1 MKNSK
6 VVRILKALEPEEL
19 RQLGKFLRS
28 PIHNRREDVV
38 RLYEYILGWLK
49 GQRKSLQPA
58 RAAKAVF
65 GKPLEN
71 AQELHY
77 VASYLLKV
85 VEGFLAWREWQSD
98 EVTQRY
104 YLMRAYR
111 KRHLDKPF
119 LRTAAQTR
127 AAHDRQPLRD
137 ISYHYR
143 RYQMMLEQYEQ
154 AHKLGRIAEFNLQ
167 ELVYAQDT
175 TFIAEKLK
183 NACILL
189 SHQAVTRKD
198 YDTGFL
204 PQVLQYLESRPSLL
218 EVPAIALYYYSFKAL
233 SDVEEDRHFERLK
246 ALQQTHR
253 LLFPLD
259 ELQSFYTIAINYCIR
274 RINRGDERFLQEVF
288 DLYRSGLEEGV
299 FLDRGVISPFTYT
312 NIIFAG
318 TRLKA
323 YNWVERF
330 IHRYREHLPPEQC
343 EDLFHYN
350 LARFHY
356 EKGDY
361 ERAMPLLQRIE
372 YKDLLHN
379 CVAKT
384 MLAKMYYELRE
395 LDSLSSLLQ
404 SFSVFLYRAKKLG
417 YHRENFLNFVRSLR
431 RLLSLPPNRQAADQ
445 LRAKIESTLRITEK
459 NWLLQQLELL
469 RT

>member
-1 MKNSK
+1 MENSK
-6 VVRILKALEPEEL
+6 VVRILQALEPEEL

-28 PIHNRREDVV
+28 PVHNRREDVI
-38 RLYEYILGWLK
+38 RLFDYILGWLK
-49 GQRKSLQPA
+49 GQRKSLQAP
-58 RAAKAVF
+58 RVAKAVF
-65 GKPLEN
+65 GQAPEKMQP
-71 AQELHY
+71 LHY

-85 VEGFLAWREWQSD
+85 VEDFLAWREWHSD
-98 EVTQRY
+98 EVTRRY

-119 LRTAAQTR
+119 RRTASQTR
-127 AAHDRQPLRD
+127 SAHDRQPLRD

-204 PQVLQYLESRPSLL
+204 PQVLQYLDSRPALL
-218 EVPAIALYYYSFKAL
+218 EVPAIALYYFSFKAL
-233 SDVEEDRHFERLK
+233 SEVEEDHHFERLK
-246 ALQQTHR
+246 ALQRTHR
-253 LLFPLD
+253 RLFPLE

-274 RINRGDERFLQEVF
+274 RINRGEERFLQEVF
-288 DLYRSGLEEGV
+288 ELYRSGLEEGV
-299 FLDRGVISPFTYT
+299 FLDRGIISPFTYT

-318 TRLKA
+318 TRLNQ
-323 YNWVERF
+323 YEWVEQF
-330 IHRYREHLPPEQC
+330 IHRYRKHLPPEQR

-384 MLAKMYYELRE
+384 MLAKMYYELQE

-404 SFSVFLYRAKKLG
+404 SFSVFLYRAQKLG

-431 RLLSLPPNRQAADQ
+431 RLLSLPPDRQAADR
-445 LRAKIESTLRITEK
+445 LRTRIQSTQRITEK
-459 NWLLQQLELL
+459 NWLLQQLE
-469 RT
+469 RVKI